1 MKTPNFFQQVV
12 HQGIMTCG
20 LKLSDWTLAKKFLM
34 RPEVQYW
41 NMSPRDAVECP
52 PLETFQTWLFI
63 APSTPTWWW
72 LAKPAIN
79 PGLDDLQRFS
89 TESVTVYPVGS
100 SDIENLEKKIK
111 DLGLDHIFIY
121 MIWGHLVLGTYHS
134 AMMSS
139 YPYVLSHRR
148 CQNIWEILPYLQK
161 KKKKLTQAVTLAPWC
176 LFFGQQTQRK
186 NGIVGGTI
194 LRSLHLYFP
203 CCNPKVFPGKNKQS
217 TDW

>member
-1 MKTPNFFQQVV
+1 
-12 HQGIMTCG
+12 
-20 LKLSDWTLAKKFLM
+20 
-34 RPEVQYW
+34 
-41 NMSPRDAVECP
+41 MSPRDAVESP

-72 LAKPAIN
+72 LAKPAIS

-121 MIWGHLVLGTYHS
+121 IIWGHLVLGTYHS
-134 AMMSS
+134 AMISS

-161 KKKKLTQAVTLAPWC
+161 KKKNWHKQLVLHHGVYFLGHRHREKMELWVWQFWEVCIYIFHFA
-176 LFFGQQTQRK
+176 TQRC
-186 NGIVGGTI
+186 
-194 LRSLHLYFP
+194 SLEKINKAQIDKLP
-203 CCNPKVFPGKNKQS
+203 TVPAQVLLLIALPGVEGFY
-217 TDW
+217 